1 MLELIKMA
9 YFAPVIPGLDLTYQF
24 EKIRPL
30 HNNEP
35 LKPCPGT
42 LWDFLVQNAEIFSI
56 YKFLVSKAD
65 LEYDFNGV
73 EFDST
78 VFIPSDKSLEKLWNK
93 NMFMNMEK
101 HQAMR
106 MIKYNSLP
114 RQIRMKEL
122 TSSESMKI
130 DTRIRGHLIYTNS
143 DGKGLTMIGEKNGG
157 PVNVVNGDIIVNNA
171 LVHLTDNFLLP
182 EMS

>member
-1 MLELIKMA
+1 MLELNKMA
-9 YFAPVIPGLDLTYQF
+9 YLAPVIPGLDLTYQY

-30 HNNEP
+30 HNNTSLE
-35 LKPCPGT
+35 PCPGT
-42 LWDFLVQNAEIFSI
+42 LWDFLVQNTQHFSI
-56 YKFLVSKAD
+56 YKFLVNKAD

-78 VFIPSDKSLEKLWNK
+78 VFIPSDKSLAKLWNK
-93 NMFMNMEK
+93 NMFQNMEK

-122 TSSESMKI
+122 TSSESMKL

>member
-42 LWDFLVQNAEIFSI
+42 LWDFLVQNAKIFSI

-65 LEYDFNGV
+65 LEYNFNGV

-106 MIKYNSLP
+106 MIKYNTLP

-130 DTRIRGHLIYTNS
+130 DTRIRGHLIYTTS
-143 DGKGLTMIGEKNGG
+143 DGQNLSLIGEKRGG

>member
-56 YKFLVSKAD
+56 YKFLVTKAD
-65 LEYDFNGV
+65 LEYDF
-73 EFDST
+73 
-78 VFIPSDKSLEKLWNK
+78 K
-93 NMFMNMEK
+93 
-101 HQAMR
+101 
-106 MIKYNSLP
+106 
-114 RQIRMKEL
+114 
-122 TSSESMKI
+122 
-130 DTRIRGHLIYTNS
+130 RG
-143 DGKGLTMIGEKNGG
+143 
-157 PVNVVNGDIIVNNA
+157 
-171 LVHLTDNFLLP
+171 
-182 EMS
+182 

>member
-42 LWDFLVQNAEIFSI
+42 LWDFLVQNSKQFSI

-65 LEYDFNGV
+65 LEYDFNGIQ
-73 EFDST
+73 FDST
-78 VFIPSDKSLEKLWNK
+78 VFVPSDTSLAKLWDMNV
-93 NMFMNMEK
+93 FMNMEK

-106 MIKYNSLP
+106 MIKYNALS
-114 RQIRMKEL
+114 RKVKMREL
-122 TSSESMKI
+122 TSSESMKL
-130 DTRIRGHLIYTNS
+130 DTKIRGHLIYTNS